1 MNALRLTPVV
11 ISLLLLG
18 AHFMRH
24 NLGPLVA
31 LPLILIGLLGVKRP
45 WVTRLIQSMLV
56 LGALEWFRAMTF
68 LVMARQGQQ
77 LDWGR
82 SAIILSAVTL
92 FTLFSALVFQ
102 TKGLRQRY
110 GFD

>member
-1 MNALRLTPVV
+1 MTALRLTPVV

-24 NLGPLVA
+24 NLGPLAA
-31 LPLILIGLLGVKRP
+31 LPLILVGLLWIKRP
-45 WVTRLIQSMLV
+45 WVARLVQVV
-56 LGALEWFRAMTF
+56 LILAALEWFRTMVY
-68 LVMARQGQQ
+68 LVMARQSQQ

-92 FTLFSALVFQ
+92 FTLFSALLFQ
-102 TKGLRQRY
+102 TKGLRQSY
-110 GFD
+110 GLD